1 MKLLLGDLIMYEIG
15 STVVSSMSSTS
26 GSLTIRGAYLVHAS
40 LYSLYLPLQCL
51 PVLEKKRRSRISAA
65 PIKGGIK

>member
-15 STVVSSMSSTS
+15 STVVSSMISSTS
-26 GSLTIRGAYLVHAS
+26 GSLTIRGAYLVHAF

-51 PVLEKKRRSRISAA
+51 PVLEKSAA
-65 PIKGGIK
+65 LV

>member
-51 PVLEKKRRSRISAA
+51 PVLEKSAA
-65 PIKGGIK
+65 LV